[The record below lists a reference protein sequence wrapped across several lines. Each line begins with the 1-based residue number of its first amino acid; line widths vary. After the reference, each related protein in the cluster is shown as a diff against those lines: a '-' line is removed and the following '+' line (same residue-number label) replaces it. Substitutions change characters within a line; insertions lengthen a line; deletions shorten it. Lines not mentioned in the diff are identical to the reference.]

1 MEFITVDYIEQ
12 VKHRIM
18 PFVIFVGI
26 PCFFWWLF
34 QLKVLVKG
42 IFGMFFV
49 VVDDEPVK
57 PLKKPLDDYDGDYL
71 G

>member
-18 PFVIFVGI
+18 PFVLFVGI

-42 IFGMFFV
+42 IFGLFFTI
-49 VVDDEPVK
+49 VDDEPVQ
-57 PLKKPLDDYDGDYL
+57 PLKKPLDNYDGDYL
-71 G
+71 D